1 MKNKIKQLRFIPGLL
16 SLLFVALCY
25 IIMNNNIL
33 LAHLM
38 NNSAMLSDSV
48 ALTNQ
53 DINDL
58 NNEQKLKLLKIFYQ
72 YNNKLSA
79 SKPVVNSISEL
90 EEAVCCQ
97 SLDNLVSINQNTFY
111 SDTDDITQ
119 LHNIAASAKDIIT
132 SSSHDSYLSTIQVNN
147 LKDIETWNQLLSN
160 CCRDI
165 VEALTQLILTYNFG
179 MLLKLA
185 AQTPGIVALTISNMT

>member
-33 LAHLM
+33 LAHLT

-53 DINDL
+53 DINNL
-58 NNEQKLKLLKIFYQ
+58 NNEQKSKLLKIFYQ
-72 YNNKLSA
+72 YNNKLSE
-79 SKPVVNSISEL
+79 SEPVVNSIPAFEA
-90 EEAVCCQ
+90 AVCFQ
-97 SLDNLVSINQNTFY
+97 SLDNLVAINQNTFY
-111 SDTDDITQ
+111 SDVDDIAQ
-119 LHNIAASAKDIIT
+119 LNNIAADAKDIIT
-132 SSSHDSYLSTIQVNN
+132 SSSHDSSLSTIQVNN
-147 LKDIETWNQLLSN
+147 LKDTDRLNQLLSN
-160 CCRDI
+160 CSRDI
-165 VEALTQLILTYNFG
+165 VEALTKLIFKYHFG

-185 AQTPGIVALTISNMT
+185 AQTPGVVALTIATMQ